1 MNPTHQRL
9 CSWLSDPPPSGLP
22 DEHVIAL
29 AESEGVLLLL
39 ADRCGMGTLMPA
51 LRAAAVMEELHAR
64 ELRAVLTLLS
74 GEGICPV
81 ILKGAALAR
90 THYRRPELRPRS
102 DTDFMIPEDA
112 REHAARVLARLA
124 YQRAPEID
132 GDLAVGQFHV
142 SKTDRHGVS
151 HALDVHWRV
160 SNVRVFADALS
171 YQELRRDAV
180 SVADLG
186 PHAWAPSPPHALL
199 IACIHRVAHHDDTRH
214 LLWLFDVHLLA
225 RSLAFRQCEAF
236 TALATTTRMRAVC
249 ASTLRLSQEAF
260 GGLDGEWISRLSRED
275 GVHEP
280 SRAFVGGG
288 WRRAEILLS
297 DVTATPG
304 WTGRLLLLREHLLP
318 RLSYMRARYPAWPA
332 AFLPAAYVHRVL
344 CGLPRW
350 LRRGA
355 AGTPAN
361 D

>member
-1 MNPTHQRL
+1 MNATRQRL
-9 CSWLSDPPPSGLP
+9 CSWLSDPLPPGSP
-22 DEHVIAL
+22 DEDVIAL

-39 ADRCGMGTLMPA
+39 ADRCRIGALMPD
-51 LRAAAVMEELHAR
+51 LRAAAVLEELKAR
-64 ELRAVLTLLS
+64 ELRAVLTLLA
-74 GEGICPV
+74 GEGIDPV
-81 ILKGAALAR
+81 LLKGAALAR

-102 DTDFMIPEDA
+102 DTDFIIPEGA
-112 REHAARVLARLA
+112 REHAVRVLASLG
-124 YQRAPEID
+124 YQRAAEID
-132 GDLAVGQFHV
+132 GDLAVGQFHF
-142 SKTDRHGVS
+142 SKTDRHAVS

-171 YQELRRDAV
+171 YEELRRDAV
-180 SVADLG
+180 EVPDLG
-186 PHAWAPSPPHALL
+186 PHAWAPSSPHALL

-225 RSLAFRQCEAF
+225 RGLASRQRDAF
-236 TALATTTRMRAVC
+236 TALVTATRMRAVC
-249 ASTLRLSQEAF
+249 ASTLRVSQDAF
-260 GGLDGEWISRLSRED
+260 GGLDLAWIAALSRES
-275 GVHEP
+275 GVNEP

-304 WTGRLLLLREHLLP
+304 WTGRLRLLREHLLP
-318 RLSYMRARYPAWPA
+318 RPSYMRARYPAWPA
-332 AFLPAAYVHRVL
+332 AFLPAAYLHRVV

-355 AGTPAN
+355 AGTPTN